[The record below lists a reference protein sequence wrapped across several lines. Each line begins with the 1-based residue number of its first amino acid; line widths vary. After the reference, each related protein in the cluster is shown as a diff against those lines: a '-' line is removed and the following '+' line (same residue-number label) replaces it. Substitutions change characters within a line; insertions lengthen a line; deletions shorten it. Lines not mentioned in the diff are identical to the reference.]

1 MTIAIALLAFS
12 MVGQAPAQN
21 QVPPQ
26 EGGRPPMMRRPMG
39 GPTLL
44 FAPDVQ
50 KELGLSDDQRQK
62 LAEILGGRQGGPGGP
77 PPGQGGPGGPPP
89 GQGGPGGPPPGQ
101 GGPGGPP
108 PGQGG
113 PGGPPPGQGGPGGY
127 KMPRE
132 AMEKLAEENDA
143 KIKGVLSSSQYTR
156 YHQLELQF
164 RGPSSLLEKKVG
176 AAVGLTEEQRNQI
189 LAVLESGRQNWQ
201 PPHEGQRP
209 SPEDMD
215 RQRQEVDRKILAVL
229 DQSQLDTWTS
239 MLGKPFA
246 FQRRGGRGG
255 N

>member
-1 MTIAIALLAFS
+1 MKMTIAIALLAFS

-77 PPGQGGPGGPPP
+77 PPGQGGPGG
-89 GQGGPGGPPPGQ
+89 
-101 GGPGGPP
+101 
-108 PGQGG
+108 
-113 PGGPPPGQGGPGGY
+113 Y
-127 KMPRE
+127 EMPRE

-229 DQSQLDTWTS
+229 NQSQLDTWTS